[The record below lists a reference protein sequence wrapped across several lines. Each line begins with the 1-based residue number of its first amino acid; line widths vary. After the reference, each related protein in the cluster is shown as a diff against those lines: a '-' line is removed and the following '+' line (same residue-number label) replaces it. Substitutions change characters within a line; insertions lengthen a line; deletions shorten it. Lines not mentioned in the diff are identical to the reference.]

1 MNILKIIVIAVI
13 IVFLLSTIPSLM
25 TPILSFLE
33 TAFGAPE
40 IAYLI
45 GIFFDML
52 TPDMLTII
60 RVLLAAVVVGFIV
73 DLIRGRR

>member
-1 MNILKIIVIAVI
+1 
-13 IVFLLSTIPSLM
+13 
-25 TPILSFLE
+25 LE